1 MRLEMGHIYIKDI
14 QFASESKIEDG
25 ILYVSEEAVKAVALE
40 DEKIKSASF
49 DIARPGESVRIT
61 PVKDVIEPRVK
72 VEGRG
77 GIFPGVISKVDT
89 VGEGKTY
96 ALKGMAVVTAGKIV
110 GFQEGIIDM
119 TGPGA
124 DYTPFSKTLN
134 LVMVCEPVDGYQ
146 TA

>member
-40 DEKIKSASF
+40 DEKIKSVSF
-49 DIARPGESVRIT
+49 DIAKPGESVRIT

-77 GIFPGVISKVDT
+77 GNLPGR
-89 VGEGKTY
+89 Y
-96 ALKGMAVVTAGKIV
+96 RKGRHCWRG
-110 GFQEGIIDM
+110 Q
-119 TGPGA
+119 
-124 DYTPFSKTLN
+124 N
-134 LVMVCEPVDGYQ
+134 LCVKRNGCCNSR
-146 TA
+146 

>member
-1 MRLEMGHIYIKDI
+1 MRRLEMGHIYIKDI
-14 QFASESKIEDG
+14 QFAAESKIEDG
-25 ILYVSEEAVKAVALE
+25 ILYVNKEAVEAVALE
-40 DEKIKSASF
+40 DEHIKSVSF

-77 GIFPGVISKVDT
+77 GVFPGVINKVDT

-110 GFQEGIIDM
+110 
-119 TGPGA
+119 
-124 DYTPFSKTLN
+124 
-134 LVMVCEPVDGYQ
+134 
-146 TA
+146 